1 MGRII
6 SINSKDFIKKY
17 NALLVGLTTKAIPSL
32 FKTIE
37 RRLLVVS
44 WSKHV
49 SLDTI
54 LTYFSQLWEFIFDGH
69 HKVIFFNFLLNLRS
83 LLLRFEIETQFK
95 QLDIDFNSSLNLFVQ
110 CNNRNNKLSMNY
122 L

>member
-17 NALLVGLTTKAIPSL
+17 NALLVGLTTKDIPSL

-49 SLDTI
+49 SLGTI

-95 QLDIDFNSSLNLFVQ
+95 QLVIDFNSSLNLFVQ
-110 CNNRNNKLSMNY
+110 CSNRNNKLSMNY